1 MRIKIALLHEFIS
14 FPGRAYF
21 LDVEH
26 EVGHTSSCFQSLHR
40 FVSSLL
46 VSLGVL
52 KWNEWE
58 DTIHMN
64 NDNLEAILANPWTNS
79 PHKKHKLE
87 YFTFTSLAH
96 NTS

>member
-1 MRIKIALLHEFIS
+1 MNLSASLVGLT
-14 FPGRAYF
+14 F
-21 LDVEH
+21 L
-26 EVGHTSSCFQSLHR
+26 TSSMKWDTRPVASRASIASL
-40 FVSSLL
+40 LL